1 MLEGGF
7 YRRRSHH
14 RGTHRWV
21 VSIYFCLLY
30 EKKATGDLR
39 MICVPRS
46 LLRSHAAARRHQLV
60 MGALGLGC
68 TCKRI
73 LRQNDMR
80 DGILPGVIREKPYGF
95 VPIELHSQSRYI
107 QSLLPL
113 GAVHTHL

>member
-1 MLEGGF
+1 RSKPPQGLCIPRTSQRLSSRVLRATEMLEGGF
-7 YRRRSHH
+7 YRRRNHH

-68 TCKRI
+68 TCQRI

-80 DGILPGVIREKPYGF
+80 DGILPGVLREKP
-95 VPIELHSQSRYI
+95 
-107 QSLLPL
+107 
-113 GAVHTHL
+113 